1 MGLNKMVLAPNVLG
15 EAFLYLS
22 FTVLSNSWVTMILL
36 LTMWVALFYPIN
48 VMKNQTVKE
57 TLQDYE
63 MMKRRGLY
71 FFNSGWND
79 EFLASPASDDSD
91 TDSSKDLDERD
102 EEVIC
107 VESKYEEN
115 DGQSSLSLTKPAL
128 SDVAPLVTREHSGVS
143 P

>member
-1 MGLNKMVLAPNVLG
+1 
-15 EAFLYLS
+15 
-22 FTVLSNSWVTMILL
+22 MILL

-57 TLQDYE
+57 TRQDYE

-115 DGQSSLSLTKPAL
+115 DGQKLSVSDEASTLRRRSSRQGSTA
-128 SDVAPLVTREHSGVS
+128 A
-143 P
+143 